1 LEQGGSSSCPPS
13 TLGETILKFRYTDNQ
28 RARGHRLISSVGY
41 KEKSDYSDKQCSNV
55 SRRLFEVDENL
66 NSVGEGEGSPTTL
79 TTICSTPSPKC
90 STPSLTSHPSA
101 TSPANKDMENIQE
114 QLRLLLDG
122 RPYEELHEFCD
133 FSLADQYDA
142 VAAKGVAPNAPLDF
156 TPVVKKSVV
165 YIVGAVIFNEKGEV
179 LMMQEAKS
187 SCAGQWY
194 LPAGKMEAGEDIA
207 EAAARE
213 VLEETGLEFQV
224 STLLLVE
231 SAGGCWFRFLVTGT
245 VTGGRLKTPADA
257 DSESL
262 QAKWVEDLTV
272 MSLRANDILP
282 HIERGKLHH
291 YAISRRGQEE
301 PWHQPLLPALRPH
314 KRLLLRTCILIRKK
328 SNNRMHVLVSEKTA
342 AHLPVCDIN
351 PMRSIHS
358 TLKKFLTEIFG
369 AEIPQHK
376 LHGLLS
382 LEHSGRPAN
391 SNDGCCISLL
401 ISVKV
406 PMECVCLID
415 KYSWLEAER
424 SLGDRLLSRLA
435 KNMTIPLVVVR

>member
-1 LEQGGSSSCPPS
+1 MSS
-13 TLGETILKFRYTDNQ
+13 R
-28 RARGHRLISSVGY
+28 H
-41 KEKSDYSDKQCSNV
+41 
-55 SRRLFEVDENL
+55 LFDVDENL

-79 TTICSTPSPKC
+79 TTICSTPSPKW
-90 STPSLTSHPSA
+90 SNPALVAASSSSSSSA
-101 TSPANKDMENIQE
+101 GRSAASPAKKDMENIQE

-142 VAAKGVAPNAPLDF
+142 VAAKGVAPNAPTDF

-231 SAGGCWFRFLVTGT
+231 SAGGCWFRFLVTGS

-262 QAKWVEDLTV
+262 QAKWVEDLTK

-291 YAISRRGQEE
+291 YAMNRTQQE

-314 KRLLLRTCILIRKK
+314 KRLLLRAVILIRKK
-328 SNNRMHVLVSEKTA
+328 VNNRMHVLVSEKTA

-406 PMECVCLID
+406 PLECVCLID
-415 KYSWLEAER
+415 KYAWLEAER
-424 SLGDRLLSRLA
+424 ALGDSLLSRLA